1 MILKNV
7 KSYKYAR
14 CFAKKSR
21 KYIKKSII
29 LISSIE
35 YAFSIDCRMKK
46 GVFLA

>member
-1 MILKNV
+1 MVLKNV

-21 KYIKKSII
+21 KYIKKCINLNS
-29 LISSIE
+29 LIE

-46 GVFLA
+46 GGFLV

>member
-7 KSYKYAR
+7 KSYKYAS

-21 KYIKKSII
+21 KYIKKSIN

-35 YAFSIDCRMKK
+35 YAFTIVCRMKK
-46 GVFLA
+46 GGFLA